1 MTETANTV
9 VDLLRD
15 GASSDNRGS
24 RQLLRDGSWTGHPYA
39 VLWERSGRVA
49 AALRRRGF
57 GNGSPLAAAVDDP
70 GGFLVLLWACLRA
83 GVPIAPMPALQ
94 GTDPEALAARR
105 LAGCAALLETPVLCV
120 GSQQAERISAAGAAP
135 AGTVTLRE
143 LEAEA
148 GEAELP
154 TPDPSDLAVVHF
166 SSGTTRAPKGVR
178 LTHANIVAN
187 IRDKIAAEAIDDRC
201 RMASWFPYYHDF
213 GLFGAHLTAV
223 AAGIDE
229 VHLEPRDFARAPLCF
244 LKAISDH
251 GATHAYCTA
260 SAARVLVRL
269 LGANPARAEGI
280 DLSCLDLFCLGAEFV
295 PAALCEDVAG
305 SLATIGMAPG
315 TLRIGYGL
323 AEAVLVVAGRSWKA
337 PVVPLRV
344 EREALFAR
352 GRAVP
357 ASDGHADTLD
367 LVDAGLPLATCSIA
381 IRDDQ
386 DRDLPPMHVGRINIS
401 GPNVTDGY
409 IGDAEATAAA
419 IRGEWLDTGDLGF
432 VTDEGLLV
440 PVGRAKDMI
449 VANGGSQPPDDVEE
463 IARRAACD
471 AWSEV
476 AAVAHIDAAIRGE
489 SLVLF
494 FVPRA
499 GAGQD
504 GSRLVQVVGTA
515 VTKATGLTVNAF
527 VKLANREMPR
537 TSSGK
542 LARHVLRK
550 DLVAGAFRG
559 RMIEAGKID
568 MDEDPVQALTDAR
581 LAAIRG
587 AWMEALEL
595 QGAAQDTNDDF
606 FALGG
611 DSIRALRLLAEL
623 ERIAGGKLPIDF
635 VYVHPTIGAQ
645 SEAIAARGDGLCR
658 TDLEV
663 LVRDMA
669 ADAFGVDPATLSPD
683 EQLMARAGGLEAVLT
698 FAEEAK
704 RVFDDPPA
712 VDRALSKN
720 TVRDIAACLAVLG
733 PDTAENDG
741 DLMPFQETLYYH
753 RRSVMRN
760 EPTGLSCYIVYRFDL
775 LGELDVDLLGD
786 ALDALVDVHPMLRVW
801 VDESGERPKLK
812 LSPTLKRLPLHVEC
826 IKHLPP
832 DERAAR
838 LVKIDREDDDYRADL
853 GQAPLFYIR
862 AIERGDRRWTI
873 TMHFDHMVVDGFGL
887 LELSKELF
895 ETYEAKRLGRP
906 LPKFDSAP
914 AFSSYVWLQGLR
926 VRTSRYAA
934 DIEHHLAGFANLPPR
949 LMIPMR
955 RNPATLD
962 AVTFATLHRA
972 PDRDLL
978 AGLRAWTQA
987 DSSLSLNSILLAAL
1001 FKVANVW
1008 SGQDDLVLNM
1018 PIFNREH
1025 YLPDARRV
1033 CGSFIDIF
1041 PVRLTTS
1048 FAEPIA
1054 AMARRLETSI
1064 RDLLARPVSS
1074 IELSR
1079 RIAEREGVR
1088 GAMSS
1093 IIFSNSMNLVRPS
1106 DLALETLDHEMAPRV
1121 RTGAP
1126 GTWID
1131 LVLYSVGDDWHLDWN
1146 YVRDLF
1152 DESFIET
1159 LAEQYEAI
1167 LEDGVAAW
1175 RKGEAG
1181 EAFSSAAA
1189 LPEKHKRLL
1198 AEINDTAGPVAEL
1211 TLHAEVARRAAEFP
1225 DGEALTFAGE
1235 RLSYRDLIAAA
1246 NRLAHALRESGIG
1259 PDRFVAISLPR
1270 SIDLIVAQ
1278 LGTLVA
1284 GGAYVPIDPSYP
1296 ADRIGYMIE
1305 DSGARVLIAASEAA
1319 GDLDAAHLNAVERA
1333 ILFGDAA
1340 SDARLP
1346 DRIETLGARELG
1358 CYPEDAPEDTA
1369 MPSDLAYM
1377 IYTSGSTGRPK
1388 GVMIPHRGFRNFVDH
1403 VLDTF
1408 AKRGS
1413 DERFALVTSP
1423 SFDMTLASNWGPLL
1437 TGASLHILSEEDT
1450 RDVSRLL
1457 TFLASARITLL
1468 NVTPSHFGLL
1478 AGAIGYMDPKPE
1490 LDRDMMILL
1499 GGEVINVAD
1508 CNRWLELFPGHT
1520 IVNEYGP
1527 TEASVA
1533 ASFFPIPVAADGRV
1547 TLDVVP
1553 IGKPIRNTS
1562 LHVLNDDRQPCM
1574 VGVPGRL
1581 YIGGIGVARGYHL
1594 KPEQTAAA
1602 FLPDWT
1608 SDEPGALIYDT
1619 GDMARVLEDGDI
1631 QFLGRRDRQVNLR
1644 GYRIELGEIEAALQG
1659 IDEVNAAVVVPQ
1671 TDPRGQDIL
1680 AAFYVPA
1687 EGAEADAADIRRTLT
1702 GLLPEYMVPSAIQP
1716 LAEMPTTP
1724 SGKLDIAALPVVGS
1738 GERPELAGRYVA
1750 PRSPVERHLEQ
1761 VWCEVLGLETIG
1773 VEDSFWDVGG
1783 DSIRAI
1789 RLIRAVNDAGYKIS
1803 LQTMFDA
1810 PTIAEMAQVVVESRS
1825 DQMSV
1830 PLVRLQNADRPSARM
1845 ICLPYAGGSPILFRG
1860 MVESLDPDIAVDC
1873 AEYPGIQGG
1882 EPVGDVRA
1890 LARAIFETLVQEDS
1904 NGVGGLPVILFGY
1917 CFGAYVAHE
1926 VARLCRVGGLR
1937 LDLVILS
1944 GATPPGAQHIA
1955 YDKRALLGRL
1965 DEPETRQTL
1974 DRIYAPLLRHMTEPE
1989 RERYWALYRASVEGM
2004 GQYRFGEGK
2013 LAVPCAVVTG
2023 ADEEYPLIHEYN
2035 STWAEHY
2042 QSCVFH
2048 TVPGGHMMVQTHPGD
2063 IAATTRMLIESLDVA
2078 A

>member
-1 MTETANTV
+1 MPKAARTV
-9 VDLLRD
+9 VDLLRTAALGD
-15 GASSDNRGS
+15 KRGS
-24 RQLLRDGSWTGHPYA
+24 RQLRRDGSWTSHPYA
-39 VLWERSGRVA
+39 ALWERSGRVA
-49 AALRRRGF
+49 AALRRRRL
-57 GNGSPLAAAVDDP
+57 GNGSPLAAVVDDP

-83 GVPIAPMPALQ
+83 GIPIAPMPALQ
-94 GTDPEALAARR
+94 GSDPEALPARR
-105 LAGCAALLETPVLCV
+105 LAGCATLLGTPVLC
-120 GSQQAERISAAGAAP
+120 GSSEQAERILASGAAP
-135 AGTVTLRE
+135 AGTVRLQE
-143 LEAEA
+143 LESEA
-148 GEAELP
+148 REVELP
-154 TPDPSDLAVVHF
+154 TPNPSDLAIVQF

-187 IRDKIAAEAIDDRC
+187 VRDKIAAEAIDERC
-201 RMASWFPYYHDF
+201 RIASWFPYYHDF

-229 VHLEPRDFARAPLCF
+229 IHLEPRDFARAPLCY
-244 LKAISDH
+244 LRAISDH
-251 GATHAYCTA
+251 EATHAYCTA
-260 SAARVLVRL
+260 SAVRVLVRFL
-269 LGANPARAEGI
+269 AANPARAEGI

-295 PAALCEDVAG
+295 PAALCKDVAD
-305 SLATIGMAPG
+305 SLMAIGMARG

-337 PVVPLRV
+337 PIVPLRI
-344 EREALFAR
+344 EREALFAQ

-357 ASDGHADTLD
+357 ASAGHADVVE
-367 LVDAGLPLATCSIA
+367 LVDTGLAVATCSIA

-386 DRDLPPMHVGRINIS
+386 GRDLPTMQVGRVHIS

-409 IGDAEATAAA
+409 LGDAEATAAA
-419 IRGEWLDTGDLGF
+419 IEGKWLDTGDLGF
-432 VTDEGLLV
+432 VTDDGLLV

-449 VANGGSQPPDDVEE
+449 VANGGSQPPEDVEE
-463 IARRAACD
+463 IARRAARD
-471 AWSEV
+471 SWSEV
-476 AAVAHIDAAIRGE
+476 AAVAYVDAATQGE
-489 SLVLF
+489 RLVLF
-494 FVPRA
+494 FVLRA
-499 GAGQD
+499 GSEKD
-504 GSRLVQVVGTA
+504 GSRLVREVGNA
-515 VTKATGLTVNAF
+515 VAKATGLTVNAF
-527 VKLANREMPR
+527 VKLAKREMPR

-542 LARHVLRK
+542 LARHALRK
-550 DLVAGAFRG
+550 DLIAGAFRD
-559 RMIEAGKID
+559 RMIESGKIE
-568 MDEDPVQALTDAR
+568 MDGHSARSQTDAR
-581 LAAIRG
+581 IASIRAA
-587 AWMEALEL
+587 WLEALEL
-595 QGAAQDTNDDF
+595 EGAAPDLNDDF

-623 ERIAGGKLPIDF
+623 ERIAGGKLPVDF
-635 VYVHPTIGAQ
+635 VYANPAIGAQ
-645 SEAIAARGDGLCR
+645 SDAIAARGDGLCR
-658 TDLEV
+658 TDLEA
-663 LVRDMA
+663 LVRDMV
-669 ADAFGVDPATLSPD
+669 ADTFGLDPAALSPED
-683 EQLMARAGGLEAVLT
+683 QLMARAGGLEAVLN
-698 FAEEAK
+698 FAKEAK
-704 RVFDDPPA
+704 RVFGDSPV
-712 VDRALSKN
+712 VDRALVKN
-720 TVRDIAACLAVLG
+720 TVRDIAADLAVLE
-733 PDTAENDG
+733 PDVAEHGG

-775 LGELDVDLLGD
+775 RGELDVNVLSD
-786 ALDALVDVHPMLRVW
+786 ALEALINAHPMLRVW
-801 VDESGERPKLK
+801 VDESGVRPKLK
-812 LSPTLKRLPLHVEC
+812 LSPTLDRLPLLVEST
-826 IKHLPP
+826 KHLPSG
-832 DERAAR
+832 ESAAR
-838 LVKIDREDDDYRADL
+838 LSKVDREDDDYRADL
-853 GQAPLFYIR
+853 GRAPLFYIR
-862 AIERGDRRWTI
+862 AIDRGDHRWTI

-895 ETYEAKRLGRP
+895 GIYEARLLGREFP
-906 LPKFDSAP
+906 RPEPAP
-914 AFSSYVWLQGLR
+914 AFSSYVWIQGLR
-926 VRTSRYAA
+926 AQTSRYAA
-934 DIEHHLAGFANLPPR
+934 DLEHHLAGFANLPPR
-949 LMIPMR
+949 LTIPMR
-955 RNPATLD
+955 RNPATLES
-962 AVTFATLHRA
+962 VTFSTIHRA
-972 PDRDLL
+972 PDRELL
-978 AGLRAWTQA
+978 AGLRSWTQA
-987 DSSLSLNSILLAAL
+987 DSSLSLNSLLLAAL

-1079 RIAEREGVR
+1079 RIAEREGIR

-1106 DLALETLDHEMAPRV
+1106 DLALETLDHEAPPQV

-1131 LVLYSVGDDWHLDWN
+1131 LVLYSVGDAWHLDWN

-1152 DESFIET
+1152 DEGFIET

-1167 LEDGVAAW
+1167 LEDAVAAW
-1175 RKGEAG
+1175 HNGEVG
-1181 EAFSSAAA
+1181 GSFSSAAA

-1198 AEINDTAGPVAEL
+1198 ADMNDTAGPVAGL
-1211 TLHAEVARRAAEFP
+1211 TLHAEIARRAAQLP
-1225 DGEALTFAGE
+1225 DREALTFAGD
-1235 RLSYRDLIAAA
+1235 RLSYRELSVAA
-1246 NRLAHALRESGIG
+1246 NRLAQALRESGIG

-1305 DSGARVLIAASEAA
+1305 DSGAPVLITTAEAVR
-1319 GDLDAAHLNAVERA
+1319 DLNAANLGAVKRT
-1333 ILFGDAA
+1333 ILFGNAG
-1340 SDARLP
+1340 SDGRLP
-1346 DRIETLGARELG
+1346 HGIEILSERDLHR
-1358 CYPEDAPEDTA
+1358 YPEEAPEDTA
-1369 MPSDLAYM
+1369 TPSDLAYM

-1408 AKRGS
+1408 AKRGME
-1413 DERFALVTSP
+1413 ERFALVTSP

-1457 TFLASARITLL
+1457 TFLDAARISLL

-1478 AGAIGYMDPKPE
+1478 AGAIGFMDPRPN
-1490 LDRDMMILL
+1490 LDPDMMILL

-1533 ASFFPIPVAADGRV
+1533 ASFFPIPVAPDGSV

-1553 IGKPIRNTS
+1553 IGKPIRNIS

-1581 YIGGIGVARGYHL
+1581 YIGGIGVARGYHR

-1602 FLPDWT
+1602 FLQDWMR
-1608 SDEPGALIYDT
+1608 DDPEALIYDT
-1619 GDMARVLEDGDI
+1619 GDMARVLEDGNV

-1644 GYRIELGEIEAALQG
+1644 GYRIELGEIETAIQA
-1659 IDEVNAAVVVPQ
+1659 IEEVNAAVVVPQ
-1671 TDPRGQDIL
+1671 TDPRGQEIL
-1680 AAFYVPA
+1680 AAFYVPT
-1687 EGAEADAADIRRTLT
+1687 EGAETDAAAIRAALSS
-1702 GLLPEYMVPSAIQP
+1702 LLPEYMVPSAIQP

-1724 SGKLDIAALPVVGS
+1724 SGKLDVAALPLVGS
-1738 GERPELAGRYVA
+1738 SERPELAGRYVA
-1750 PRSPVERHLEQ
+1750 PRTPVERHLESL
-1761 VWCEVLGLETIG
+1761 WCDVLGLETIG

-1783 DSIRAI
+1783 DSVRAI

-1810 PTIAEMAQVVVESRS
+1810 STIAEMAQAIDDGERERL
-1825 DQMSV
+1825 SV
-1830 PLVRLQNADRPSARM
+1830 PLVRLKHADRPSVRM
-1845 ICLPYAGGSPILFRG
+1845 ICLPYAGGSPIMFRG
-1860 MVESLDPDIAVDC
+1860 MVENLSPDITVDC
-1873 AEYPGIQGG
+1873 AEYPGIYSGA
-1882 EPVGDVRA
+1882 PVGDVRE
-1890 LARAIFETLVQEDS
+1890 LARAVFETLARE
-1904 NGVGGLPVILFGY
+1904 GAGGIGGPPVVLFGY

-1926 VARLCRVGGLR
+1926 VARLCSAGGLR
-1937 LDLVILS
+1937 LDMVFLS

-1955 YDKRALLGRL
+1955 YDQDALLGRL
-1965 DEPETRQTL
+1965 DKPETLQIL
-1974 DRIYAPLLRHMTEPE
+1974 DRIYAPLLRNMTEPE
-1989 RERYWALYRASVEGM
+1989 RERYWALYRASVKGM
-2004 GQYRFGEGK
+2004 GQYRFGDSK
-2013 LAVPCAVVTG
+2013 LTVPCAVMTG

-2035 STWAEHY
+2035 STWTEHY
-2042 QSCVFH
+2042 ESCVFH
-2048 TVPGGHMMVQTHPGD
+2048 TVPGGHMMVQTHPED
-2063 IAATTRMLIESLDVA
+2063 IAAATHLLIESRSVA